1 MRGLT
6 GRVVVVTGASQEM
19 GEAIGLRLVNEGAIV
34 IGTGRSAER
43 GEAVA
48 RRLVDA
54 GGDAHFLAGDV
65 TVESDVQR
73 VVNFAHDRYGRV
85 DAVVNN
91 AAAVDLIRGGHEKR
105 VDEESLEMFERQVQV
120 NLIGPFL
127 MARTVLPGMVE
138 RRRGA
143 FVGVSAW
150 NATRAV
156 PAVTGYAVSKA
167 ALEALDRQI
176 ARDYGAFG
184 IRANS
189 VLVGMIRVQ
198 ANRAMHDSALGPEI
212 RDKVQILPTV
222 GEPDDIAA
230 AVAFLASDDAKF
242 ITGTTLA
249 VEGGAIAKGGFP
261 ADLFAQYIAGLA
273 AATETGE

>member
-1 MRGLT
+1 
-6 GRVVVVTGASQEM
+6 VVIVTGASQEM
-19 GEAIGLRLVNEGAIV
+19 GEAIGLRLVSEGAIV
-34 IGTGRSAER
+34 VGMGRSADR

-48 RRLVDA
+48 QRLLDQ
-54 GGDAHFLAGDV
+54 GGEAHFVAGDV
-65 TVESDVQR
+65 TVDADVRR
-73 VVNFAHDRYGRV
+73 VVDFAHQRYGRV
-85 DAVVNN
+85 DVVVNN

-105 VDEESLEMFERQVQV
+105 VDEESREMFERQVQV
-120 NLIGPFL
+120 NVVGPFL
-127 MARTVLPGMVE
+127 VARAVLPGMVE
-138 RRRGA
+138 RRSGV

-176 ARDYGAFG
+176 ARDYGSFG

-189 VLVGMIRVQ
+189 VLVGMIRVA
-198 ANRAMHDSALGPEI
+198 ANRTMHDSVLGPRI
-212 RDKVQILPTV
+212 RDNVQLLPTV

-249 VEGGAIAKGGFP
+249 VEGGAIVKGGFP
-261 ADLFAQYIAGLA
+261 ADLFAQYIAGLGA
-273 AATETGE
+273 PTQGDSG

>member
-1 MRGLT
+1 VRGLT
-6 GRVVVVTGASQEM
+6 DRVVIVTGATQEM
-19 GEAIGLRLVNEGAIV
+19 GEAIGRRLTSEGAAF
-34 IGTGRSAER
+34 IGMGRSSER
-43 GEAVA
+43 GAA
-48 RRLVDA
+48 IAQRLVDQGA
-54 GGDAHFLAGDV
+54 DAHFVAGDV
-65 TVESDVQR
+65 TVEADVQR
-73 VVNFAHDRYGRV
+73 VVDFAQQRYGGV
-85 DAVVNN
+85 DIVVNN
-91 AAAVDLIRGGHEKR
+91 AAAVDLIRGGLEKR
-105 VDEESLEMFERQVQV
+105 TDEESRDMFERQLQV
-120 NLIGPFL
+120 NVVGPFL
-127 MARTVLPGMVE
+127 IARAVLPGMMQ

-156 PAVTGYAVSKA
+156 PAVTGYAVGKA

-176 ARDYGAFG
+176 ARDYGPFG

-189 VLVGMIRVQ
+189 ILVGMIRVA
-198 ANRAMHDSALGPEI
+198 ANRAMHDSALGPQI
-212 RDKVQILPTV
+212 RDKVQVLPNV

-261 ADLFAQYIAGLA
+261 ADLFARYIEGLA
-273 AATETGE
+273 APN

>member
-1 MRGLT
+1 M
-6 GRVVVVTGASQEM
+6 TGASQEM
-19 GEAIGLRLVNEGAIV
+19 GESIGLRLVSEGAIV
-34 IGTGRSAER
+34 IGMGRSADR

-48 RRLVDA
+48 QRLLDS
-54 GGDAHFLAGDV
+54 GGEAHFLAGDV
-65 TVESDVQR
+65 TVDADIRR
-73 VVNFAHDRYGRV
+73 VVDFAHQQYGRV
-85 DAVVNN
+85 DVVVNN

-105 VDEESLEMFERQVQV
+105 VDEETREMFERQVQV
-120 NLIGPFL
+120 DVVGPFL
-127 MARTVLPGMVE
+127 VARAVLPGMVE
-138 RRRGA
+138 RRRGV

-176 ARDYGAFG
+176 ARDYGPFG

-189 VLVGMIRVQ
+189 VLVGMIRVA
-198 ANRAMHDSALGPEI
+198 ANRTMHDSALGPQI
-212 RDKVQILPTV
+212 RDNVQLLPDV

-249 VEGGAIAKGGFP
+249 VEGGAIVKGGFP
-261 ADLFAQYIAGLA
+261 ADLFAQYIAGLGPPA
-273 AATETGE
+273 QGDSG

>member
-1 MRGLT
+1 MRGLAE
-6 GRVVVVTGASQEM
+6 RIVIITGATQEM
-19 GEAIGLRLVNEGAIV
+19 GEAIGLRLIKEGAVV
-34 IGTGRSAER
+34 IGIGRSSER

-48 RRLVDA
+48 QRLIDK
-54 GGDAHFLAGDV
+54 GGDAHFLTGDV
-65 TVESDVQR
+65 TVESDIQR
-73 VVNFAHDRYGRV
+73 VSNFALQRYGRIDV
-85 DAVVNN
+85 VVNN
-91 AAAVDLIRGGHEKR
+91 AAAVDLIRGGHEKPAH
-105 VDEESLEMFERQVQV
+105 EESREMFERQLQV

-127 MARTVLPGMVE
+127 MARSVLPGMME
-138 RRRGA
+138 RRSGA

-156 PAVTGYAVSKA
+156 PSVTGYAAGKA

-176 ARDYGAFG
+176 ARDYGPFG

-189 VLVGMIRVQ
+189 ILVGMIRVE
-198 ANRAMHDSALGPEI
+198 ANRAMHDSSLGPNI
-212 RDKVQILPTV
+212 REKVQILPNV

-249 VEGGAIAKGGFP
+249 VDGGAITKGGFP
-261 ADLFAQYIAGLA
+261 ADLFMQYIEGLSA
-273 AATETGE
+273 QKQHIT